1 MLLLQELDALGSGHE
16 DHELDVLAAPLLH
29 FADGLSSRTAGSQ
42 HGIHDQYVTLGNV
55 LGHFAE
61 VRMGLQRFL
70 VPVHTDMANTG
81 GGNHPQHA
89 VHQTQTGPE
98 NGDDYELAACQ
109 SGGVHLADGG
119 LNVLGGHG
127 QIAGGLIGDE
137 HTDLADQFPEILDAG
152 VLVPHDGQLVGHQG
166 MIHNDYFT
174 HNSVLLYIKKLKTL
188 LNRRRFLF
196 QGVRLR
202 RPEVESLQ
210 FLSGDQLALCG

>member
-1 MLLLQELDALGSGHE
+1 
-16 DHELDVLAAPLLH
+16 
-29 FADGLSSRTAGSQ
+29 
-42 HGIHDQYVTLGNV
+42 
-55 LGHFAE
+55 
-61 VRMGLQRFL
+61 MGLQSLL
-70 VPVHTDMANTG
+70 VPVHTDMAHTG

-98 NGDDYELAACQ
+98 NGDDYELAAGQ

-210 FLSGDQLALCG
+210 LLSGDQLALSG

>member
-1 MLLLQELDALGSGHE
+1 
-16 DHELDVLAAPLLH
+16 
-29 FADGLSSRTAGSQ
+29 
-42 HGIHDQYVTLGNV
+42 
-55 LGHFAE
+55 
-61 VRMGLQRFL
+61 
-70 VPVHTDMANTG
+70 MAHTG
-81 GGNHPQHA
+81 GGNHSQHA

-98 NGDDYELAACQ
+98 NGDDYELAASQ

-210 FLSGDQLALCG
+210 LLSGDQLALSG

>member
-29 FADGLSSRTAGSQ
+29 FADGLCGAAAGSQ
-42 HGIHDQYVTLGNV
+42 HGVHDQHVALGNV

-61 VRMGLQRFL
+61 IGMGLQSLL
-70 VPVHTDMANTG
+70 VPVHTDMAHTG
-81 GGNHPQHA
+81 GGNHSQHA

-98 NGDDYELAACQ
+98 DGDDYELAAGQ

-202 RPEVESLQ
+202 RSEVESLQ
-210 FLSGDQLALCG
+210 FLSGGQLALCG

>member
-1 MLLLQELDALGSGHE
+1 M
-16 DHELDVLAAPLLH
+16 
-29 FADGLSSRTAGSQ
+29 
-42 HGIHDQYVTLGNV
+42 
-55 LGHFAE
+55 
-61 VRMGLQRFL
+61 
-70 VPVHTDMANTG
+70 
-81 GGNHPQHA
+81 
-89 VHQTQTGPE
+89 
-98 NGDDYELAACQ
+98 
-109 SGGVHLADGG
+109 
-119 LNVLGGHG
+119 LGGHG